1 MARVNINSDIIT
13 WAVARAGYE
22 WDEFV
27 TQFPKVKDWI
37 EDERKPTLK
46 QLEDFARKVHVPF
59 GYLFLEE
66 PPQEKQPI
74 PFFRTAHQQTNKV
87 SLNVYDTILL
97 LQKRQEWLAEYLKE
111 KGYDPLEI
119 VGKFSENDHYQHV
132 VQDIR
137 STLQLNEDWADSFKN
152 WEEALKHLTAQIEE
166 AGIVVTFNSVVG
178 NSTKRKIKV
187 EECRG
192 FVLVDEYAP
201 FMFINNDDAK
211 AAQMFTLIHE
221 LAHIWVGQSAG
232 FDFRQMQPASDLLE
246 TFCDKVAAEFLVPEN
261 AFLDGW
267 DEQPNIQQL
276 SKKFKVSPIVI
287 ARRALD
293 LGKMTKPEFFKFYNQ
308 YKFKIEKRKQ
318 DSSGGDFYA
327 TSKNRLG
334 LKFMAHVNQAVK
346 ENHLLYRDAY
356 HLTNLKGPTYQKFI
370 EQYF

>member
-1 MARVNINSDIIT
+1 MARVNINSDLIT
-13 WAVARAGYE
+13 WAIARAGYE

-27 TQFPKVKDWI
+27 AQFPRVKDWI
-37 EDERKPTLK
+37 EDESQPTLK

-66 PPQEKQPI
+66 PPEEKQPI
-74 PFFRTAHQQTNKV
+74 PFFRTAQQQNNKV

-97 LQKRQEWLAEYLKE
+97 LQKRQEWLAEYLKD
-111 KGYDPLEI
+111 KGYDPLDI
-119 VGKFSENDHYQHV
+119 VGKFSTNDHYQHV

-137 STLQLNEDWADSFKN
+137 NTLQLNEEWADSFKN

-221 LAHIWVGQSAG
+221 LAHIWMGESAG
-232 FDFRQMQPASDLLE
+232 FDFRNLQPASDPLE
-246 TFCDKVAAEFLVPEN
+246 TFCNAVAAEFLVPEN
-261 AFLDGW
+261 AFLNGW

-293 LGKMTKPEFFKFYNQ
+293 LGKMTRADFFKFYNQ
-308 YKFKIEKRKQ
+308 YTSGIQKKKQ
-318 DSSGGDFYA
+318 ATSGGDFYA
-327 TSKNRLG
+327 TSKKRLS
-334 LKFMAHVNQAVK
+334 LKFMAHIHQAVK
-346 ENHLLYRDAY
+346 ENDLLYKDAY
-356 HLTNLKGPTYQKFI
+356 RLTNLKGSTYQKLV
-370 EQYF
+370 EQYL